1 MTFPLEEKLQYS
13 ILSIFCLLFFYSV
26 YFIKMLCQKRKG
38 IQTRQIGKRK
48 EKGLHT
54 VEVLMGIATLL
65 APFFELLSICLN
77 WSYLPPSARFTG
89 FLIALCGDIIFLLS
103 VLEMKDSWRT
113 GIPEKDQ
120 TKLVTTGLYRFSR
133 NPAFL
138 GFDLM
143 YIGLLLMYFNPL
155 NLAFSLF
162 PIIMLHLQILQ
173 EEKYLTSIFK
183 DSYTEYKNKVF
194 RYLGRR

>member
-1 MTFPLEEKLQYS
+1 
-13 ILSIFCLLFFYSV
+13 
-26 YFIKMLCQKRKG
+26 MLCQKRKG

-103 VLEMKDSWRT
+103 VLEMKDSWRA

-143 YIGLLLMYFNPL
+143 YIGLLLMYFPEFRTCN
-155 NLAFSLF
+155 
-162 PIIMLHLQILQ
+162 
-173 EEKYLTSIFK
+173 SI
-183 DSYTEYKNKVF
+183 KV
-194 RYLGRR
+194 